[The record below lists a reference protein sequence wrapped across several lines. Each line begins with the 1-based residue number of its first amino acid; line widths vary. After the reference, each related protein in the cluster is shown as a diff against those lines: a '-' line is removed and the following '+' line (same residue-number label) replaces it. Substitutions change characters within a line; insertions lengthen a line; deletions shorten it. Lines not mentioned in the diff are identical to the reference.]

1 MELEEHPL
9 LKQMAEPSYKHD
21 LRKMAEVAVA
31 YFAQTASFQATVD
44 EWSNQRHECYQSGM
58 IKAVGCEDADFA
70 VTQVID
76 AEDHIEENDD
86 EFFEEVIEA
95 EQAKGTL
102 LGGILDYLI

>member
-1 MELEEHPL
+1 MELKEHQL
-9 LKQMAEPSYKHD
+9 LKQMAEPSYEHD
-21 LRKMAEVAVA
+21 LRKMAEVVVT
-31 YFAQTASFQATVD
+31 YCAQTASFQATVD

-58 IKAVGCEDADFA
+58 VKTVGHKDSDFA

-86 EFFEEVIEA
+86 LFFEEIIEA

-102 LGGILDYLI
+102 LGVTLEYLL